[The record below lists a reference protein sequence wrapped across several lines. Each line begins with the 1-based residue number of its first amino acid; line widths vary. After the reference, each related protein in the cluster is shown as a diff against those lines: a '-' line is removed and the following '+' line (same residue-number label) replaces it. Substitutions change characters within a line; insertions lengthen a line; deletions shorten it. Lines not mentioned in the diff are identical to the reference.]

1 MKVEIWSDVVCP
13 FCYIG
18 KRKFENALAQF
29 EHKDKVEVEWKSFE
43 LNPDLKSNPNT
54 SIYQYLSQSKGWT
67 DDYTRETTKH
77 VINMAKEVNLDYNF
91 DLVKVANSRDAHR
104 FAHFSKSYGKQI
116 EAEEALFKAYFV
128 EGKDISNYQ
137 TLLLLAAELQLDVK
151 TLEKVLSENAL
162 LEDVLKDEAEA
173 KALNIKGV
181 PFFVVDRKYGISGA
195 QSSQTFLELLQK
207 AYEESI
213 TT

>member
-1 MKVEIWSDVVCP
+1 
-13 FCYIG
+13 
-18 KRKFENALAQF
+18 
-29 EHKDKVEVEWKSFE
+29 
-43 LNPDLKSNPNT
+43 
-54 SIYQYLSQSKGWT
+54 
-67 DDYTRETTKH
+67 
-77 VINMAKEVNLDYNF
+77 
-91 DLVKVANSRDAHR
+91 
-104 FAHFSKSYGKQI
+104 
-116 EAEEALFKAYFV
+116 
-128 EGKDISNYQ
+128 
-137 TLLLLAAELQLDVK
+137 VK